1 MNSIQQNGTEEMLR
15 MNKLLTEESNELN
28 STEREEGN
36 AHGRLSF

>member
-36 AHGRLSF
+36 AHGRFS